1 MIRRLRALEARPL
14 STRFGLGLAAVTAVV
29 SGVSVFLNA
38 SAVRSVGDPVLFTT
52 LKNGVAAI
60 VLLALAAAAVPHA
73 QRAVGRLDRR
83 TVAGLLALGVIG
95 GSVPFVLFFT
105 GLAGASAPAAAVIHK
120 TMFAW
125 VALLAVILLRE
136 RLGGL
141 QIAALGVLVVSQLLL
156 QPPDGVRWTSG
167 ETMIAVATGL
177 WAIEVIVAKRL
188 LARVPAPIAA
198 AARMT
203 IGLVLLVGWLVATGR
218 LGGLAA
224 MGVEQWAWVVGTG
237 ALLSAYVATWYGA
250 LRHAPASAVAAVLT
264 LGAPITASLQL
275 LVTGQLPGVG
285 PILGYAGTLAAGMAI
300 AWLAT
305 RPRTIATLHRAGVG
319 EG

>member
-1 MIRRLRALEARPL
+1 MIRILRALEARPI
-14 STRFGLGLAAVTAVV
+14 STRFGLGLAVVTAVV

-38 SAVRSVGDPVLFTT
+38 TAVRSVGDPVLFTT
-52 LKNGVAAI
+52 LKNGVAAAI
-60 VLLALAAAAVPHA
+60 LLGLAGAAIPAAPGV
-73 QRAVGRLDRR
+73 VGRLDRR
-83 TVAGLLALGVIG
+83 SLLGLLALGVIG

-120 TMFAW
+120 TLFAW
-125 VALLAVILLRE
+125 VALLAVILIRE

-141 QIAALGVLVVSQLLL
+141 QIAALGVLVISQLLL

-167 ETMIAVATGL
+167 ETMIAAATAL

-198 AARMT
+198 ASRMT
-203 IGLVLLVGWLVATGR
+203 IGLALLVAWLIATGKIGGLVA
-218 LGGLAA
+218 LGP
-224 MGVEQWAWVVGTG
+224 VQWAWIGGTG
-237 ALLSAYVATWYGA
+237 VLLAAYVATWYGA

-275 LVTGQLPGVG
+275 VANGQLPGVG
-285 PILGYAGTLAAGMAI
+285 PLVGYAGTLLAGLAI

-305 RPRTIATLHRAGVG
+305 RPRVVAPVTPLAAA
-319 EG
+319 

>member
-1 MIRRLRALEARPL
+1 MIRQIRALDR
-14 STRFGLGLAAVTAVV
+14 RHRGVGIGLGLAGITALV
-29 SGVSVFLNA
+29 SGFSVFLNA
-38 SAVRSVGDPVLFTT
+38 TAVRSVGDPVLFTT

-60 VLLALAAAAVPHA
+60 VLVAIAAALLPRPGQAL
-73 QRAVGRLDRR
+73 RALDRR
-83 TVAGLLALGVIG
+83 SIAGLLALGVIG
-95 GSVPFVLFFT
+95 GSIPFVLFFT

-125 VALLAVILLRE
+125 VAILAVVLLRE
-136 RLGGL
+136 RLGML
-141 QIAALGVLVVSQLLL
+141 QVGALGVLLVSQLLV
-156 QPPDGVRWTSG
+156 QPPDGLAWTSG
-167 ETMIAVATGL
+167 ETMIAIATGL

-188 LARVPAPIAA
+188 LRRVPAPIAA

-203 IGLVLLVGWLVATGR
+203 IGLALLVGWLVVTDRIA
-218 LGGLAA
+218 GLAA
-224 MGVEQWAWVVGTG
+224 LGPEQWGWVLGTG
-237 ALLSAYVATWYGA
+237 ALLSIYVATWYLA

-275 LVTGQLPGVG
+275 VATGQVPGAG
-285 PILGYAGTLAAGMAI
+285 PALGYAGTLAAGMVV

-305 RPRTIATLHRAGVG
+305 RPAAVATLRSAGAR

>member
-1 MIRRLRALEARPL
+1 MIRILRALEARPL
-14 STRFGLGLAAVTAVV
+14 SARFGLGLAAVTAVV

-38 SAVRSVGDPVLFTT
+38 TAVRAVGDPVLFTT

-60 VLLALAAAAVPHA
+60 VLLALAGMAVPHA

-120 TMFAW
+120 TLFAW

-156 QPPDGVRWTSG
+156 QPPDGVRWTAG

-198 AARMT
+198 ASRMT
-203 IGLVLLVGWLVATGR
+203 IGLVLLVGWLVASGR
-218 LGGLAA
+218 LGALAA
-224 MGVEQWAWVVGTG
+224 LGVEQWAWVVGTG

-285 PILGYAGTLAAGMAI
+285 PILGYAGTLAAGMTI

-305 RPRTIATLHRAGVG
+305 RSPGTPTLHGAGVR

>member
-1 MIRRLRALEARPL
+1 MTRFLRALEARRT
-14 STRFGLGLAAVTAVV
+14 STRLGLGLAAVTAVV
-29 SGVSVFLNA
+29 SGISVFLNA
-38 SAVRSVGDPVLFTT
+38 TAVRSVGDPVLFTT

-60 VLLALAAAAVPHA
+60 ILVALAAVAVP
-73 QRAVGRLDRR
+73 RAHGAVTRLDRR
-83 TVAGLLALGVIG
+83 SILGLLALGVIG

-105 GLAGASAPAAAVIHK
+105 GLASASAPAAAVIHK
-120 TMFAW
+120 TLFAW
-125 VALLAVILLRE
+125 VALLAVLFLRE

-141 QIAALGVLVVSQLLL
+141 QIAALGVLVVSQFLL

-167 ETMIAVATGL
+167 ETMIAIATGL

-188 LARVPAPIAA
+188 LRRVPAPIAA

-203 IGLVLLVGWLVATGR
+203 IGLALLVGWLVVTDRIA
-218 LGGLAA
+218 GLAA
-224 MGVEQWAWVVGTG
+224 LGPEQWGWVLGTG
-237 ALLSAYVATWYGA
+237 ALLSIYVATWYLA

-275 LVTGQLPGVG
+275 VATGQVPGAG
-285 PILGYAGTLAAGMAI
+285 PALGYAGTLAAGMVV

-305 RPRTIATLHRAGVG
+305 RPAAVATLRSAGAR